1 MARQTAAGEYSS
13 ACEIREP
20 FLRRARDA
28 AKLTIPALLPPQG
41 HTVHSNL
48 PTPFQGL
55 GAQGVNNLASKLLLS
70 LFPPTQPFF
79 SLVPND
85 PEGLA
90 KFGPAVKTE
99 VSESLVRMERAV
111 TSELEVMALRVK
123 VFEALKHLV
132 IAGNSCLHIQPD
144 GQSRVLTLD
153 QYTARRDPMGFL
165 EKLIVREALSRDHL
179 PPELQD
185 MVGTPSTTASVE
197 TSAGNPAPS
206 STARVADRGKEL
218 ELFTVMEWDNDAGQY
233 RLHQEFCKKVVP
245 GSRQKFPEHLSPF
258 RVLRFCAI
266 DGEDY
271 GRGLVEEVMGDLI
284 SLEALMRS
292 IVEASAIM
300 ARILFLVDPAGAATA
315 DDLDR
320 APNGAFRVGRET
332 DVHAVQVQKAADL
345 QVTFEAVQ
353 MISTRLERSFL
364 LNSAVQRNAE
374 RVTAEE
380 IRYVAQE
387 LESTL
392 GGVFSVLS
400 QELQLPIVSLVMDR
414 MGREKRIPRVSR
426 KAIRP
431 AIITGIEAL
440 GRGQE
445 LSKIALFGQSAQAL
459 VGPQELNQYLHV
471 RVLLGQLA
479 AAAGLDTSELMRTE
493 EEVQQ
498 ANQQAQM
505 LATMNRLGPE
515 ALKQVGPGIAER
527 MGLAPGGDQGA
538 AKPQPPPATP
548 ARR

>member
-1 MARQTAAGEYSS
+1 MPRQTAAGDYSS
-13 ACEIREP
+13 ACQLRDP

-28 AKLTIPALLPPQG
+28 SKLTIPALLPPLG
-41 HTVHSNL
+41 HTVHSQL

-79 SLVPND
+79 RLVPND
-85 PEGLA
+85 PEGLS
-90 KFGPAVKTE
+90 KFGPEVKTE
-99 VSESLVRMERAV
+99 VEESLVRMERTV

-132 IAGNSCLHIQPD
+132 IAGNACLHIQPD
-144 GQSRVLTLD
+144 GQSRVLSLE
-153 QYTARRDPMGFL
+153 QYVVRRDPMGFL
-165 EKLIVREALSRDHL
+165 EKLIVREALHREHL
-179 PPELQD
+179 PAELEKMLAQS
-185 MVGTPSTTASVE
+185 GGSAPYTEP
-197 TSAGNPAPS
+197 SAGGS
-206 STARVADRGKEL
+206 SAESPRMADRGKEL
-218 ELFTVMEWDNDAGQY
+218 ELFTVMEWDEDADAY
-233 RLHQEFCKKVVP
+233 RLHQEFARKVVP
-245 GSRQKFPEHLSPF
+245 GSRQKFGEHLCPF
-258 RVLRFCAI
+258 RVLRFSAI

-271 GRGLVEEVMGDLI
+271 GRGLVEEVIGDLI

-300 ARILFLVDPAGAATA
+300 ARVLFLVDPAGAATA

-332 DVHAVQVQKAADL
+332 DVHAVQVQKGADL
-345 QVTFEAVQ
+345 QITFKAVE
-353 MISTRLERSFL
+353 MISSRLERAFL
-364 LNSAVQRNAE
+364 LNTAVQRQAE

-400 QELQLPIVSLVMDR
+400 QELQLPVVSLVMDR
-414 MGREKRIPRVSR
+414 MGRQGRIPKINRR
-426 KAIRP
+426 AIRP
-431 AIITGIEAL
+431 AIVTGIEAL

-445 LSKIALFGQSAQAL
+445 LNKIGTFAQAAQQI
-459 VGPQELNQYLHV
+459 VGPDQLNQFMHV

-479 AAAGLDTSELMRTE
+479 TAAGIDTSELMRTE
-493 EEVQQ
+493 DEVAQQ
-498 ANQQAQM
+498 NQQARTLEMIQ
-505 LATMNRLGPE
+505 RLGPE

-527 MGLAPGGDQGA
+527 MGLAPGGGQA
-538 AKPQPPPATP
+538 QPQQPPPPATP